1 MAAGRPRGPNDP
13 SLISSL
19 ETAVRE
25 VRRPGPIRLAWS
37 WRVEL
42 GMLAAIAGLSALIA
56 DSVGLIGLAAV
67 AGAGLAVGAALLCWP
82 PARKQI
88 FARAWCVITPHRILV
103 GCANAWVQTRRGR
116 LPFILY
122 TAGTDVGERV
132 YVWCR
137 AGITAAD
144 LLAARHVLAGACWAT
159 EVRVIP
165 STRYAHLVILE
176 VIRNPYAERAVPTP
190 NGWPIPRHV
199 ETGVVDDPEEPARSS
214 LWGEPTARSG

>member
-25 VRRPGPIRLAWS
+25 VRRPGPIELAWN
-37 WRVEL
+37 WRVEF
-42 GMLAAIAGLSALIA
+42 GILAAIVGLSALIA

-67 AGAGLAVGAALLCWP
+67 AGAGLAVGATLLCWP

-88 FARAWCVITPHRILV
+88 LAYAWCVITPHRILV
-103 GCANAWVQTRRGR
+103 GCVNAWVQTRRGR
-116 LPFILY
+116 LPIILY
-122 TAGTDVGERV
+122 TVPTDAGERV

-137 AGITAAD
+137 AGITSAD
-144 LLAARHVLAGACWAT
+144 LIAARHVLAGACWAT

-176 VIRNPYAERAVPTP
+176 VIRNPYAERAVPTL
-190 NGWPIPRHV
+190 NGWPIPRRV
-199 ETGVVDDPEEPARSS
+199 ETGILDDPEEPARSS